1 MEMTSDQTHIWKNQD
16 RIPYH
21 IRQFEEPYRSSVHL
35 GRFIQSLVPTPTGD
49 ALDVACGAG
58 ANIFYLSQLFP
69 HYRWAGVDIAGDVLF
84 SIGRQQFRDRG
95 RAVTLIEGDLYKLT
109 DVFPDRRFDL
119 VLSIQTLLGLPEYE
133 EAMDQLLA
141 VTRGWLFVT
150 SLFTD
155 FDVDAKI
162 QAMDYARPDDCQ
174 GPFYYNVYSL
184 ARFRAFCESRGCRQF
199 ASQDFDID
207 IDLPRPQKYGLTT
220 YTQTLID
227 GRRLQFTGPL
237 LQPWKFVG
245 IRMGDQ

>member
-1 MEMTSDQTHIWKNQD
+1 MDMTSDQTRIWKNQD

-21 IRQFEEPYRSSVHL
+21 IRQFEEPYRSTVHL

-95 RAVTLIEGDLYKLT
+95 CAVTLIEGDLYKLT

-162 QAMDYARPDDCQ
+162 QAMDYA
-174 GPFYYNVYSL
+174 
-184 ARFRAFCESRGCRQF
+184 CESRGCQQF
-199 ASQDFDID
+199 VSQDFDID